1 MSKSGREIM
10 EIFEAYD
17 LTACAWSAAQP
28 TGRDASPTGCLA
40 SAAFRPG
47 SRRSIQLMEFS
58 RELREDVI
66 SGEITV
72 SFRLWR
78 RPKVREGGQYPVGPV
93 KIEVDSVELVPFA
106 SITAADIRRSGERD
120 RESLRQRAAHA
131 GPIADDTML
140 YRVEFHLV
148 QSQAR

>member
-1 MSKSGREIM
+1 
-10 EIFEAYD
+10 
-17 LTACAWSAAQP
+17 
-28 TGRDASPTGCLA
+28 
-40 SAAFRPG
+40 
-47 SRRSIQLMEFS
+47 MEFS
-58 RELREDVI
+58 RELREDVM

-78 RPKVREGGQYPVGPV
+78 RPKVREGGQYAVGPV

-106 SITAADIRRSGERD
+106 SITADDIRRSGETD

-131 GPIADDTML
+131 GPIADGTLL

-148 QSQAR
+148 ESQAR